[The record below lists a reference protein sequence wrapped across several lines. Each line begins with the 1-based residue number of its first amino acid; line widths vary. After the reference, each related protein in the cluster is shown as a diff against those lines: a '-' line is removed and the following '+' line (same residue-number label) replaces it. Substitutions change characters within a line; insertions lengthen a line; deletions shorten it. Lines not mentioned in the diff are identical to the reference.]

1 MRLGNKVMPSHGED
15 VAKAVKTMTD
25 WLARHYHEREANL
38 ERDPVAVYAQAQ
50 FEPDDIHCYQQL
62 VDWTAAN
69 AEVVEVFPEYA
80 AAYDD
85 LLTACK
91 AAAKAI
97 EAQIDSI
104 DERCAE
110 IACYCGMPGN
120 EPHSQTYRDNELA
133 MLTAAIAAA
142 RGGE

>member
-80 AAYDD
+80 AAYDG

-91 AAAKAI
+91 AAM
-97 EAQIDSI
+97 EWLGRGRLVGTSSRPLVDQ
-104 DERCAE
+104 
-110 IACYCGMPGN
+110 
-120 EPHSQTYRDNELA
+120 LV
-133 MLTAAIAAA
+133 AAIAKA
-142 RGGE
+142 RGPGAGGE